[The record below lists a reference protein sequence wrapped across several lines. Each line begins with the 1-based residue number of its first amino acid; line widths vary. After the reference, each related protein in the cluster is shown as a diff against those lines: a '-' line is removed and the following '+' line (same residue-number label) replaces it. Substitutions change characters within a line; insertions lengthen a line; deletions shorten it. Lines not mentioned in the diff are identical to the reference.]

1 MYRYRDEIQQSS
13 KFSTKVLV
21 LRKKMTRAD
30 SFWMSHSKF
39 AYDSAGVVL
48 SEISTGTQ
56 PVQAFKVV
64 PTVDTTYF

>member
-1 MYRYRDEIQQSS
+1 MRYSR
-13 KFSTKVLV
+13 VVNLVHVPV

-30 SFWMSHSKF
+30 SFWVSHSKF

-56 PVQAFKVV
+56 PVQAIKVV